1 MFYIFFY
8 LFAIA
13 NAFITS
19 WYVGDGGDFTPATFP
34 WKYYDSIHAGDPMV
48 ASNGS
53 ASCNTSDV
61 FLQDLI
67 HHAHMNHRKVL
78 WGVGLNVHD
87 ALFVNTALGDNYLET
102 IGEAAREC
110 NIDGIESD
118 YEWQDTNWG
127 KIGIV
132 TPEQST
138 RYTAFLGEIKKATGG
153 IVTADVSIWGVKKGL
168 YPLGVLP
175 WVNASMLNAGVIDY
189 INTMSYHWAEDGD
202 LGAWKKDAFF
212 VHEIWGMDKT
222 RVNIGIPYFSSGGT
236 WKKIEKECPNMA
248 PEKNVCNGTVFVGKQ
263 MNYEIGKWLVENGWK
278 GAFPWAGTYDSIN
291 QSLVKWLFKGF
302 EKNRNL

>member
-1 MFYIFFY
+1 MFFVWFN
-8 LFAIA
+8 LLMVA

-19 WYVGDGGDFTPATFP
+19 WYIRGESGFTPSVFP
-34 WKYYDSIHAGDPMV
+34 WKYYDSVHISDPIIS
-48 ASNGS
+48 SNGS

-67 HHAHMNHRKVL
+67 HHAHKYNRKVL
-78 WGVGLNVHD
+78 WGIGLNVHD
-87 ALFVNTALGDNYLET
+87 ALFVNTALGDNYIQT
-102 IGEAAREC
+102 IGSAMKEC

-118 YEWQDTNWG
+118 YEWQDTKWG

-153 IVTADVSIWGVKKGL
+153 IVAADVSIWGIKKGL

-189 INTMSYHWAEDGD
+189 INTMSYHWSEDGN

-212 VHEIWGMDKT
+212 LHEIWGMDKT
-222 RVNIGIPYFSSGGT
+222 RVNIGIPYYSKGALWNKLEQLCSN
-236 WKKIEKECPNMA
+236 IE

-263 MNYEIGKWLVENGWK
+263 MNYEIGKWLGEEGWK
-278 GAFPWAGTYDSIN
+278 GSFPWAATYDSLN
-291 QSLVKWLFKGF
+291 QSLVKWLYNGF
-302 EKNRNL
+302 EKK